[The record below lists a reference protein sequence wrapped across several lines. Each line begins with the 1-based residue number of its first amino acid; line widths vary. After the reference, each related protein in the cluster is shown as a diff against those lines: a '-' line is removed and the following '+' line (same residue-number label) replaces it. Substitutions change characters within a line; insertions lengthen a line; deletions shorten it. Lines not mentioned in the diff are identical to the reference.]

1 MTILLNG
8 VWFPASEGSKVGK
21 AFADWLKE
29 NPQDKSVIKM
39 LSIAVSST
47 DDGQI
52 LIYGLDNIMNG
63 KDKEALLYSFLEE
76 FLFLLDAE
84 DFIVDKIKK
93 IKIEIKGK
101 KFELQAEA
109 FGDRASEYKFTN
121 DVKAVTYNQ
130 MFVKKEKDKYVV
142 QVVLDV

>member
-1 MTILLNG
+1 MTILLNR
-8 VWFPASEGSKVGK
+8 VWFPASDGSKVGK

-63 KDKEALLYSFLEE
+63 KDKEALEYVTQQN
-76 FLFLLDAE
+76 LFMANKVADLRYKVEVILD
-84 DFIVDKIKK
+84 FT
-93 IKIEIKGK
+93 
-101 KFELQAEA
+101 EA
-109 FGDRASEYKFTN
+109 YKLIN
-121 DVKAVTYNQ
+121 MIAPKV
-130 MFVKKEKDKYVV
+130 
-142 QVVLDV
+142 

>member
-1 MTILLNG
+1 MTILLNR

-63 KDKEALLYSFLEE
+63 KDKEALEYVTQQN
-76 FLFLLDAE
+76 LFMANKVDDLRYKVEVILD
-84 DFIVDKIKK
+84 FT
-93 IKIEIKGK
+93 
-101 KFELQAEA
+101 EA
-109 FGDRASEYKFTN
+109 Y
-121 DVKAVTYNQ
+121 
-130 MFVKKEKDKYVV
+130 
-142 QVVLDV
+142 